1 MTTNELLSRK
11 KIIQVEIKQLK
22 TELDEINSDIYQ
34 KQKINYYKILINKV
48 LEQR

>member
-22 TELDEINSDIYQ
+22 TELDEINSD
-34 KQKINYYKILINKV
+34 
-48 LEQR
+48 LEDRYL